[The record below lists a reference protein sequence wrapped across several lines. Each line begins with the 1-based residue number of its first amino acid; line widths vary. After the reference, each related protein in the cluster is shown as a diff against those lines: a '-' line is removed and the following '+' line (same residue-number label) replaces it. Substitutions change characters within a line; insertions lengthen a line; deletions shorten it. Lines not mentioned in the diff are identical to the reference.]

1 MAKPKKENFEL
12 GLDGPIRFAA
22 PSKEARRTEIRH
34 VEPVPAG
41 FDGLQHD
48 LTGWWQSRPRWSQRL
63 WEEAGAIETAR
74 LQLAE
79 LPERAFRSQLREVR
93 EQVRRRGAAWP
104 DQVSLA
110 LPLVADAA
118 RRSLGLTAYRTQLMG
133 ALAIGQGKLVEM
145 ATGEGKT
152 LTIALAAGI
161 AGFSGKPC
169 HVITANDYLAGRDAD
184 ELRQF
189 YEYCSLHVAA
199 IAAEHESPERREA
212 YRADVVYCTGKE
224 LVADYLRD
232 QIALGPLAE
241 SRRRAMTYLLRRKRW
256 RDQVVLRGLHTAIVD
271 EADNQLI
278 DEAVTPLI
286 ISRKQENEAMR
297 EACLAA
303 DSCAASLLPSEHY
316 EVIERFKEVRLLPP
330 GQQRIEAWCAERKGL
345 LSAPDWVADLVL
357 QSLQARHFFLKD
369 KQYVMVDGKVV
380 IVDEFTGRPMPGR
393 NWRLGLH
400 QAVEA
405 KEGCDPSAPSETL
418 ARLSFQNFYRYFE
431 HLSGITG
438 TARESWR
445 EFWRIYELPF
455 IKVPYH
461 KPNVRRD
468 EASAFFVSET
478 EKWQAVVDEIV
489 EYNAAG
495 RPLLIGTRS
504 VDASE
509 QLGQM
514 LQQQNLDCK
523 ILNAVRHEQEAE
535 IILRAGDPESIT
547 IATNMAGRG
556 SDIRISRAVEANGG
570 LHVILTEGHESG
582 RVDRQL
588 RGRAGR
594 QGGRGSSRLFASFD
608 DEIYQRHLNSL
619 IKIPLERWI
628 HCRLPGRRLLL
639 AVSFRMAQRRAE
651 YRSRRQRF
659 LLMKQDQEIAKS
671 VIGGG
676 AKSARLAS
684 SQDQIKKTNAT

>member
-1 MAKPKKENFEL
+1 MAKTTQPPSEL
-12 GLDGPIRFAA
+12 KSPEPIRFVA
-22 PSKEARRTEIRH
+22 PRNEARRTEIRH

-41 FDGLQHD
+41 FDGWVHD
-48 LTGWWQSRPRWSQRL
+48 QTGRWKSRAACSDRL
-63 WEEAGAIETAR
+63 WEEAGLIEI
-74 LQLAE
+74 
-79 LPERAFRSQLREVR
+79 ERAQLTNLSERELRSRLRLTR
-93 EQVRRRGAAWP
+93 EQVRRHGAGWHEHVGA
-104 DQVSLA
+104 A
-110 LPLVADAA
+110 LPLVAEAA

-133 ALAIGQGKLVEM
+133 ALAIGKGTLVEM

-152 LTIALAAGI
+152 LTIALAAAI

-169 HVITANDYLAGRDAD
+169 HVITANDYLAGRDAA
-184 ELRQF
+184 ELSRL
-189 YEYCSLHVAA
+189 YEYCGLTVAA
-199 IAAEHESPERREA
+199 VAADFEGPQRYAA

-241 SRRRAMTYLLRRKRW
+241 SKRRAMTYLLRRRRW
-256 RDQVVLRGLHTAIVD
+256 RDQLVLRGLHIAIVD

-297 EACLAA
+297 EACLSV
-303 DSCAASLLPSEHY
+303 DTCAASLLPGDHY
-316 EVIERFKEVRLLPP
+316 EVIERFKEVKLLPT
-330 GQQRIEAWCAERKGL
+330 GRELIEEWCAGQRGL

-357 QSLQARHFFLKD
+357 QSLQARHFFLRD

-405 KEGCDPSAPSETL
+405 KEGADVSAPSETL

-455 IKVPYH
+455 IKVPHH

-468 EASAFFVSET
+468 ERSAYFLSERA
-478 EKWQAVVDEIV
+478 KWEAVVEEIL
-489 EYNAAG
+489 EMNAFG
-495 RPLLIGTRS
+495 RPVLVGTRS

-509 QLGQM
+509 HLGRL
-514 LQQQNLDCK
+514 LQARNVECK
-523 ILNAVRHEQEAE
+523 ILNAVRHDQEAE
-535 IILRAGDPESIT
+535 IIMRAGDAAAVT

-556 SDIRISRAVEANGG
+556 SDIRISKAVEASGG

-594 QGGRGSSRLFASFD
+594 QGGRGSSRLFASFE
-608 DEIYQRHLNSL
+608 DELYQRHLNPVMRACTRHWLKLS
-619 IKIPLERWI
+619 
-628 HCRLPGRRLLL
+628 LPGRNALL
-639 AVSFRMAQRRAE
+639 AVGFYLAQRRAE
-651 YRSRRQRF
+651 RRSQRQRF

-676 AKSARLAS
+676 AKSATQNS
-684 SQDQIKKTNAT
+684 ENE

>member
-1 MAKPKKENFEL
+1 
-12 GLDGPIRFAA
+12 
-22 PSKEARRTEIRH
+22 
-34 VEPVPAG
+34 
-41 FDGLQHD
+41 
-48 LTGWWQSRPRWSQRL
+48 
-63 WEEAGAIETAR
+63 
-74 LQLAE
+74 
-79 LPERAFRSQLREVR
+79 
-93 EQVRRRGAAWP
+93 
-104 DQVSLA
+104 
-110 LPLVADAA
+110 
-118 RRSLGLTAYRTQLMG
+118 MG
-133 ALAIGQGKLVEM
+133 ALGIGSGSLVEM

-152 LTIALAAGI
+152 LTIALAAAI
-161 AGFSGKPC
+161 AGFTGKPC
-169 HVITANDYLAGRDAD
+169 HVITANDYLAKRDAA
-184 ELRQF
+184 ELSRF
-189 YEYCSLHVAA
+189 YEYCGLVVASVAA
-199 IAAEHESPERREA
+199 DLEGPKRRDA
-212 YRADVVYCTGKE
+212 YLADVVYCTGKE

-241 SRRRAMTYLLRRKRW
+241 SKRRAMTYLLRRRRW
-256 RDQVVLRGLHTAIVD
+256 RDQLVLRGLSIAIVD

-286 ISRKQENEAMR
+286 ISRKQENESMR
-297 EACLAA
+297 ETCRAV
-303 DSCAASLLPSEHY
+303 DGCAATLLPGEHY
-316 EVIERFKEVRLLPP
+316 DVLDRFKEIRLLPD
-330 GQQRIEAWCAERKGL
+330 GRQLINEWCAEHQGL

-357 QSLQARHFFLKD
+357 QSLQARHFFLRD
-369 KQYVMVDGKVV
+369 KQYVMVEGKVV

-405 KEGCDPSAPSETL
+405 KEGCEISAPSETL
-418 ARLSFQNFYRYFE
+418 ARLSFQNFYRYFD

-445 EFWRIYELPF
+445 EFWRIYDLPF

-468 EASAFFVSET
+468 QRAAYFVNEND
-478 EKWQAVVDEIV
+478 KWDAVVEEILYFHRL
-489 EYNAAG
+489 E
-495 RPLLIGTRS
+495 RPVLVGTRS

-509 QLGQM
+509 HLGR
-514 LQQQNLDCK
+514 LLANYNVDCK

-535 IILRAGDPESIT
+535 IILRAGDDAAVT

-556 SDIRISRAVEANGG
+556 SDIRISKVVEMRGG

-594 QGGRGSSRLFASFD
+594 QGGQGSSRLFASFE
-608 DEIYQRHLNSL
+608 DELFQRHLNRVIRTITRKWL
-619 IKIPLERWI
+619 DWA
-628 HCRLPGRRLLL
+628 LPGRDTLLSFGFFL
-639 AVSFRMAQRRAE
+639 AQKRAE
-651 YRSRRQRF
+651 RRSQRQRF

-676 AKSARLAS
+676 AKSP
-684 SQDQIKKTNAT
+684 Q

>member
-1 MAKPKKENFEL
+1 MASTKKDNL
-12 GLDGPIRFAA
+12 QIGLDEPVRFSA
-22 PSKEARRTEIRH
+22 PSNEGRRTEIRK

-41 FDGLQHD
+41 FDGWVHD
-48 LTGWWQSRPRWSQRL
+48 LTGWWKSRPRWSQRL
-63 WEEAGAIETAR
+63 WEEAGAIEAAR
-74 LQLAE
+74 LALAE
-79 LPERAFRSQLREVR
+79 LPERAFRAKLRSVR
-93 EQVRRRGAAWP
+93 GQVRRRGAAWP
-104 DQVSLA
+104 EQVGVA
-110 LPLVADAA
+110 LPLVAEAA

-133 ALAIGQGKLVEM
+133 ALAIGQGTLVEM

-152 LTIALAAGI
+152 LTIALAAAI

-184 ELRQF
+184 ELSHF
-189 YEYCSLHVAA
+189 YEYCGLRVAA
-199 IAAEHESPERREA
+199 IAAENESLQRREA
-212 YRADVVYCTGKE
+212 YRAEVVYCTGKE

-256 RDQVVLRGLHTAIVD
+256 RDQVVLRGLHAAIVD

-297 EACLAA
+297 DACLAV
-303 DSCAASLLPSEHY
+303 DTCAASLLPNEHY
-316 EVIERFKEVRLLPP
+316 EVVERFKEVRLLPS
-330 GQQRIEAWCAERKGL
+330 GKERIDAWCADRKGL

-369 KQYVMVDGKVV
+369 RQYVMVDGKVV

-400 QAVEA
+400 QAVEV

-455 IKVPYH
+455 VKVPYH
-461 KPNVRRD
+461 KPNLRHD
-468 EASAFFVSET
+468 EPSAFYVRES
-478 EKWQAVVDEIV
+478 EKWEAVVAEIAAF
-489 EYNAAG
+489 NRAG
-495 RPLLIGTRS
+495 RPVLIGTRS

-509 QLGQM
+509 QLGRM
-514 LQQQNLDCK
+514 LQDQKLDYK

-535 IILRAGDPESIT
+535 IILRAGDAESIT

-594 QGGRGSSRLFASFD
+594 QGGQGSSRLFASLD
-608 DEIYQRHLNSL
+608 DELYQRHLNRF
-619 IKIPLERWI
+619 IKVILDRWI
-628 HCRLPGRRLLL
+628 RCLLPGRRFLL
-639 AVSFRMAQRRAE
+639 ARSFRLAQRRAE
-651 YRSRRQRF
+651 NRSRRQRF

-676 AKSARLAS
+676 AKSSQS
-684 SQDQIKKTNAT
+684 SSNEKKM

>member
-1 MAKPKKENFEL
+1 MAKSAQNRLEL
-12 GLDGPIRFAA
+12 RSLEPTRFAA
-22 PSKEARRTEIRH
+22 PRKEARRTEIRD
-34 VEPVPAG
+34 VEPVLAG
-41 FDGLQHD
+41 LDGWLHD
-48 LTGWWQSRPRWSQRL
+48 QVGRWKSKTVRSDRL
-63 WEEAGAIETAR
+63 WKEAGTIEEKFT
-74 LQLAE
+74 QLSD
-79 LPERAFRSQLREVR
+79 LSERQLRSDLRVMR
-93 EQVRRRGAAWP
+93 EQVRRHGVSWP
-104 DQVSLA
+104 EQVVLA
-110 LPLVADAA
+110 LPLVAEAA

-133 ALAIGQGKLVEM
+133 ALGIGSGSLVEM

-152 LTIALAAGI
+152 LTIALAAAI
-161 AGFSGKPC
+161 AGFTGKPC
-169 HVITANDYLAGRDAD
+169 HVITANDYLATRDAAD
-184 ELRQF
+184 LSRF
-189 YEYCSLHVAA
+189 YEYCGLAVGS
-199 IAAEHESPERREA
+199 IAANLEGPQRRDA
-212 YRADVVYCTGKE
+212 YLADVVYCTGKE

-232 QIALGPLAE
+232 QISLGPLAE
-241 SRRRAMTYLLRRKRW
+241 SKRRAMTYLLRRRRW
-256 RDQVVLRGLHTAIVD
+256 RDQLVLRGLNIAIVD

-286 ISRKQENEAMR
+286 ISRKQENESMVATCR
-297 EACLAA
+297 AIET
-303 DSCAASLLPSEHY
+303 CAATLLPGEHY
-316 EVIERFKEVRLLPP
+316 DVLDRFKEIRLLPL
-330 GQQRIEAWCAERKGL
+330 GRQLIEEWCAECSGL

-357 QSLQARHFFLKD
+357 QSLQARHFFLRD

-405 KEGCDPSAPSETL
+405 KEGAEVSAPSETL
-418 ARLSFQNFYRYFE
+418 ARLSFQNFYRYFD

-445 EFWRIYELPF
+445 EFWRIYDLPF

-468 EASAFFVSET
+468 ERPAYFVNESD
-478 EKWQAVVDEIV
+478 KWEAVVEEILD
-489 EYNAAG
+489 YNCLG
-495 RPLLIGTRS
+495 RPVLVGTRS

-509 QLGQM
+509 HLGRLLAQR
-514 LQQQNLDCK
+514 NVECK

-535 IILRAGDPESIT
+535 IILRAGDDAAVT

-556 SDIRISRAVEANGG
+556 SDIRISNAVERRGG

-588 RGRAGR
+588 RGRAAR
-594 QGGRGSSRLFASFD
+594 QGGQGSSRLFASFE
-608 DEIYQRHLNSL
+608 DELFQRHLNRVMRTITQKWVDWS
-619 IKIPLERWI
+619 
-628 HCRLPGRRLLL
+628 LPGRHALLRFDFFL
-639 AVSFRMAQRRAE
+639 GQRRAE
-651 YRSRRQRF
+651 RRSQRQRF

-676 AKSARLAS
+676 AKSAL
-684 SQDQIKKTNAT
+684 